1 MKNSI
6 AKYLNSKSPQQ
17 LEAVLETCCASGS
30 WVKAMVAGGEFA
42 SDQELMARAERDWD
56 SLVEADYLE
65 AFLAHPRIGDVDSL
79 RQKYANTKAIASG
92 EQSGVDAADEATL
105 TRLAAANDEYF
116 YKFGFIFIVC
126 ATGNTAKQMLE
137 ILESR
142 LPNQRDVEVAN
153 AAAEQMKIT
162 KLRLEKLVQ

>member
-1 MKNSI
+1 
-6 AKYLNSKSPQQ
+6 
-17 LEAVLETCCASGS
+17 
-30 WVKAMVAGGEFA
+30 MVAGGEFA

-116 YKFGFIFIVC
+116 DKFGFIFIVC
-126 ATGNTAKQMLE
+126 ATGKTAKQMLE

>member
-1 MKNSI
+1 
-6 AKYLNSKSPQQ
+6 
-17 LEAVLETCCASGS
+17 
-30 WVKAMVAGGEFA
+30 MVAGGEFA

-65 AFLAHPRIGDVDSL
+65 AFLAHPRIGDVVSL

-116 YKFGFIFIVC
+116 DKFGFIFIVC
-126 ATGNTAKQMLE
+126 ATGKTAKQMLE